1 MSLNKSIS
9 PLQKR
14 LEIPPVLSL
23 KKTQPKRPNSTP
35 YNSLNQTLKIKSK
48 IPIEK
53 SSTKKPNEHYKNMTN
68 QSKENI
74 LMKTQTIDSNKENS
88 QFLTALKTYLI
99 TPTTELNIIAIEIHK
114 YSARKVQ
121 DLKKLYKPTENYD
134 ALVTSFL
141 IIFGEI
147 DESINKELVSLRR
160 KIGEI
165 FTSYLSNSGK
175 LYRLIR
181 SLPEILKK
189 LEISQKALIEAK
201 KSLEIVE
208 KHALSSIYQDLYD
221 LLKLIID
228 FWDRGLKKTYI
239 EDIPPLGVRKIN
251 CQIQEED
258 KDFFDCSGIFKTYD
272 EKTQSNNNT
281 VTEISFNELIRKP
294 MTCLNKNKNFIDF
307 SSNPSK
313 NKSPLLRAPV
323 RGGNTGKI
331 IGGLKGK
338 RSSSHS
344 ALARTTLKRKV
355 KEDSYI

>member
-1 MSLNKSIS
+1 MNLTKSIS

-14 LEIPPVLSL
+14 SEITPVLSM
-23 KKTQPKRPNSTP
+23 KKPQAKRLNSILQS
-35 YNSLNQTLKIKSK
+35 SLNQTLKIKIK
-48 IPIEK
+48 TPLEK
-53 SSTKKPNEHYKNMTN
+53 SLTKKPIEHYKNIRS
-68 QSKENI
+68 QSKENT
-74 LMKTQTIDSNKENS
+74 LMKTQVLDRNKENS

-141 IIFGEI
+141 IVFGEI

-201 KSLEIVE
+201 KSLEIVD
-208 KHALSSIYQDLYD
+208 KQSLSSIYQDLYD

-228 FWDRGLKKTYI
+228 FWDRGLKKSHV
-239 EDIPPLGVRKIN
+239 EDRTVLGVRKIN

-258 KDFFDCSGIFKTYD
+258 KDFFDCSGIFNTYD
-272 EKTQSNNNT
+272 GKTQSNNNT
-281 VTEISFNELIRKP
+281 STEISFNDLVRKP

-307 SSNPSK
+307 SNNPNI

-323 RGGNTGKI
+323 RGSTGKS
-331 IGGLKGK
+331 IGSFREK
-338 RSSSHS
+338 RSSSQS

-355 KEDSYI
+355 KEDSYV

>member
-14 LEIPPVLSL
+14 SEIPPVLSI
-23 KKTQPKRPNSTP
+23 KKPQVKRPNSTP
-35 YNSLNQTLKIKSK
+35 HSSLNQTLKIKRK
-48 IPIEK
+48 VPIEK
-53 SSTKKPNEHYKNMTN
+53 SLTRKPVEHYKNTAS
-68 QSKENI
+68 QSKEST
-74 LMKTQTIDSNKENS
+74 LTKTQTFDSNKENS

-208 KHALSSIYQDLYD
+208 KQSLSSIYQDLYD

-228 FWDRGLKKTYI
+228 FWDRGLKKSYT
-239 EDIPPLGVRKIN
+239 EDRPALGVRKVN

-272 EKTQSNNNT
+272 GKTQSNNNT
-281 VTEISFNELIRKP
+281 ASEISFNDLVRKP

-307 SSNPSK
+307 STNTNR
-313 NKSPLLRAPV
+313 NKSPLIRAPV
-323 RGGNTGKI
+323 RGIAGKSA
-331 IGGLKGK
+331 GGLREK
-338 RSSSHS
+338 RSFSQS
-344 ALARTTLKRKV
+344 ALARTALKRKI
-355 KEDSYI
+355 KEDSYV